1 MTASDAPARR
11 VTIVDVARQAQVSTT
26 TVSKVLRN
34 AAGASPAAR
43 TRVRQAIA
51 ELGYRPYAAARGMRG
66 RTYTIGV
73 MLPDIRNPFFADIL
87 EGLHERLDGTGYQL
101 LHGSSY
107 NSEDTEARVIDAMI
121 DHGMDGLVLIAPLS
135 SRTALDRIARAAPT
149 VVVGRHGHSALY
161 DTVTDDD
168 HAGAH
173 LVVEHLIALGH
184 RRIALI
190 DHHETDPARLAEMPN
205 AIRAR
210 GYRDAMRRHGLA
222 DEIDIVPTTYTHD
235 GGYLAAQQLL
245 ARPRMPTAVFAGA
258 DVVAIG
264 ALQALTEAGRR
275 VPADISVAGYDNI
288 ALAAFTPLS
297 LTTVDQ
303 AGHQIGANAARLLL
317 ERFTDRHAPAT
328 HIKLSPTLVARRS
341 TAPPAAPSA

>member
-1 MTASDAPARR
+1 MTTSGAVDRR
-11 VTIVDVARQAQVSTT
+11 VTIVDVARRAQVSTT

-43 TRVRQAIA
+43 ARVRQAI
-51 ELGYRPYAAARGMRG
+51 EDLGYRPYAAARGMRG

-87 EGLHERLDGTGYQL
+87 EGLHERLRGTGYQL

-107 NSEDTEARVIDAMI
+107 SSEETESRVTEAMI
-121 DHGMDGLVLIAPLS
+121 DHGMDGLVLIAPLA
-135 SRTALDRIARAAPT
+135 SRARLEHIARAVST
-149 VVVGRHGHSALY
+149 VVVGRHGRSALY

-173 LVVEHLIALGH
+173 LVVNHLVGLGH

-190 DHHETDPARLAEMPN
+190 DHHETDAARLAEMPN
-205 AIRAR
+205 AVRAL
-210 GYRDAMRRHGLA
+210 GYRDAMRTHGLE
-222 DEIDIVPTTYTHD
+222 DEIDVVTTTYTHD
-235 GGYLAAQQLL
+235 GGYLAVQQLL
-245 ARPRMPTAVFAGA
+245 ARPTLPTALFAGA

-264 ALQALTEAGRR
+264 ALQALADAGRR
-275 VPADISVAGYDNI
+275 VPADISLAGYDNI
-288 ALAAFTPLS
+288 ALAAFNPVS

-303 AGHQIGANAARLLL
+303 AGRQIGGNAARLLL
-317 ERFTDRHAPAT
+317 ERFTSRHAPAS
-328 HIKLSPTLVARRS
+328 HIKLTPTLVTRRS
-341 TAPPAAPSA
+341 TAPPP